1 MGGVREVFA
10 GHFLSSDVGSSLS
23 VFPSHYSFP
32 LSVSLE
38 RRPGLKPWGQFKL
51 SLSSFWDM
59 HDEQKR
65 QISHNPDLLKSP

>member
-1 MGGVREVFA
+1 MVGGVREVFA

-23 VFPSHYSFP
+23 LSLFLSHHSSP

-51 SLSSFWDM
+51 SLSPFWDM
-59 HDEQKR
+59 HTEQIK
-65 QISHNPDLLKSP
+65 LKADIP